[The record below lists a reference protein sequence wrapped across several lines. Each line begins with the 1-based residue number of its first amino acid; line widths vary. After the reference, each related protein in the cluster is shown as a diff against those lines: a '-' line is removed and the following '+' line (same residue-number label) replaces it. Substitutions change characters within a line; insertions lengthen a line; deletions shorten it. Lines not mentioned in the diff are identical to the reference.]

1 MNNYLFEVVSE
12 YSEACG
18 EQFFIQSDNYQEAEE
33 ILAQYFWGDEVKYLG
48 RYSDEEAEIMGLDT
62 Y

>member
-12 YSEACG
+12 YSEAYG
-18 EQFFIQSDNYQEAEE
+18 EQFFVQSDTYQEAEE
-33 ILAQYFWGDEVKYLG
+33 VLTQYFWGDEVKYLG